1 MKISLSFIK
10 EFIDIDLS
18 VQELADLLT
27 LAGLE
32 VDAIEN
38 ETSSF
43 TGVVAAKVLSVK
55 KHPQADKLVLAEVTD
70 GKETFH
76 VVCGA
81 PNCRDNLHVAFA
93 KVGATLTEEN
103 EKIWKIKKSK
113 IRGEESF
120 GMLCSEK
127 ELGLSEEA
135 NGILELDEKIK
146 LGEDL
151 STLFADPTFE
161 ISLTPNLSRC
171 LCALGI
177 AKEISAVTKAK
188 VKLPK
193 ILIKESK
200 GDKVKDN
207 VKVTVEDTDIC
218 PRYSCRLIKNIKMNT
233 TPDWLKRRLLSSGM
247 RPLHIIVD
255 IMNYVMLET
264 NQPMHAFDFDKIDK
278 KTIYVRKNEKEI
290 PFFGLDGEERT
301 IPEGSVVIADEKKIL
316 ALGGILGGATS
327 AVDENTKNILLES
340 AFFDPVAVRKAC
352 KKLNLSTE
360 SSIRFERKSDPNG
373 TLFALDRA
381 ATLIQELCGGE
392 IAEGHLD
399 QKKQTFK
406 PLTLECRTDRTN
418 KLLGTQLSQNEID
431 DIFKRLEFHTKR
443 KDENTLFVE
452 VPTFRNDISR
462 EIDLIEEVAR
472 IYGYNNIEKKK
483 PLYRSSPSSEN
494 LIYHFEQK
502 VKQIL
507 MKQQLQEFLT
517 CDLIGPHLTKSLHGF
532 HPSLMIDVLH
542 SKSIEQSILRPTLLA
557 SFLEVIRNNAD
568 FSTHNIR
575 GFETSRVH
583 SKKDDQY
590 IEQLMASI
598 IMTGSFLPP
607 HWSSKEKEVDYYD
620 IKGIVENILK
630 ELGIEKYEFK
640 TSSFPNFHPQR
651 QAQLFVGKAEI
662 GVVGEIHPTTLEYF
676 DIKKR
681 VFFSELNLELLLEMS
696 RKEIKVKPLSAFP
709 SSERDWTFTLPH
721 KQELEPILEKI
732 QSIKSPRL
740 EKVKVLDL
748 YIDPKKPDTK
758 NITLRFVYRD
768 NKKTLSFEEVEKEH
782 NKILNKLREKHLK
795 IDV

>member
-18 VQELADLLT
+18 LQEIADLLT

-43 TGVVAAKVLSVK
+43 TGVIAAKVVSVK
-55 KHPQADKLVLAEVTD
+55 RHPQADKLVLAEVTD
-70 GKETFH
+70 GKETFN

-81 PNCRDNLHVAFA
+81 PNCRENLHVAFA
-93 KVGATLTEEN
+93 KVGAALVDEN
-103 EKIWKIKKSK
+103 EKVWKIKKSK

-127 ELGLSEEA
+127 ELKLSEETE
-135 NGILELDEKIK
+135 GILELAKEIS

-151 STLFADPTFE
+151 SSFYADPIFE

-177 AKEISAVTKAK
+177 ARELSAITKKK

-193 ILIKESK
+193 ILFQESK
-200 GDKVKDN
+200 AEKIQDN
-207 VKVTVEDTDIC
+207 VKVIVEDPDLC
-218 PRYSCRLIKNIKMNT
+218 PRYSCRLMKNIKMTT
-233 TPDWLKRRLLSSGM
+233 TPDWLKRRLLSCGM
-247 RPLHIIVD
+247 RPVNVIVD

-264 NQPMHAFDFDKIDK
+264 NQPLHAFDFDKIEN
-278 KTIYVRKNEKEI
+278 KTIIVRKNEKPI

-301 IPEGSVVIADEKKIL
+301 LPEEAIVIADDKKAL
-316 ALGGILGGATS
+316 ALGGILGGASS
-327 AVDENTKNILLES
+327 AVDQKTQNILLES
-340 AFFDPVAVRKAC
+340 AYFNPVSIRKAC

-360 SSIRFERKSDPNG
+360 SSQRFERKSDPNG

-381 ATLIQELCGGE
+381 VTLIHEICGGE
-392 IAEGHLD
+392 LIKGCID
-399 QKKQTFK
+399 QKKEEFSSLQ
-406 PLTLECRTDRTN
+406 LECRIDRTN
-418 KLLGTQLSQNEID
+418 KLLGTQLSLNEIS
-431 DIFKRLEFHTKR
+431 DIFKHLEFHIKR
-443 KDENTLFVE
+443 KDENTLLVE
-452 VPTFRNDISR
+452 IPTFRNDVLR

-483 PLYRSSPSSEN
+483 PLYHSSPSSEN

-502 VKQIL
+502 AKQIL

-557 SFLEVIRNNAD
+557 SFLEIIRNNND

-575 GFETSRVH
+575 GFETSRIH
-583 SKKDDQY
+583 FKKDDQY

-620 IKGIVENILK
+620 IKGILENMLK
-630 ELGIEKYEFK
+630 ELGIEKYQFK
-640 TSSFPNFHPQR
+640 ISTFPNFHPQR
-651 QAQLFVGKAEI
+651 QAQLFIGKAEI
-662 GVVGEIHPTTLEYF
+662 GVVGEIHPSTLEYF

-681 VFFSELNLELLLEMS
+681 VYFSEVNLELLLEMS

-709 SSERDWTFTLPH
+709 SSERDWTFTLPL
-721 KQELEPILEKI
+721 KEDVEPILDKI
-732 QSIKSPRL
+732 NEIKSFKL

-748 YIDPKKPDTK
+748 YINPQKTDVK
-758 NITLRFVYRD
+758 NITLRFIYRD
-768 NKKTLSFEEVEKEH
+768 SKKTLSFEEVEKEH